1 MRLISRIFLALVA
14 VSLLAGCGQKSAG
27 LQEGAV
33 SPDKVLFENGMKFFE
48 KNQYIKS
55 RLSFQT
61 LINTYPDSE
70 YTPVSFLSIAD
81 SYYEEAGKENLLQ
94 SEAQYKDFIIF
105 YPTHE
110 MADDAQMK
118 IAAINVRLM
127 KPHDRDPSYAQK
139 AEVELKK
146 FLEDFPDSEL
156 APTAR
161 EFLREVQ
168 ETLAGGIHEIG
179 NFYFSRKG
187 FLASE
192 SRYKEILE
200 SYSDFSNMD
209 ESLFKL
215 GESLEKQGRIEEASV
230 YYARLAGEFPFSDY
244 FEDAKEKLVLLE
256 KPVPVVDQAKAAKNK
271 SNRREEKGFSIMAPV
286 RSVVDVF
293 TGGEDPYEVARRRA
307 EQRKPEELGG
317 NGEPTQ
323 TVEPN

>member
-1 MRLISRIFLALVA
+1 MA
-14 VSLLAGCGQKSAG
+14 
-27 LQEGAV
+27 
-33 SPDKVLFENGMKFFE
+33 PDKVLFENGMKFFE

-81 SYYEEAGKENLLQ
+81 SYYEEAGKDNLLQ

-127 KPHDRDPSYAQK
+127 KPHDRDPTYAQK

-156 APTAR
+156 APTSR
-161 EFLREVQ
+161 EFLIEVQ
-168 ETLAGGIHEIG
+168 ETLASGIQG
-179 NFYFSRKG
+179 VANFYFDRRG

-200 SYSDFSNMD
+200 RYTNFSAMD

-215 GESLEKQGRIEEASV
+215 GESLENQGRIEEASV
-230 YYARLAGEFPFSDY
+230 YYSRVAGEFPFSDY

-256 KPVPVVDQAKAAKNK
+256 KPVPVVDQAKAAKNE
-271 SNRREEKGFSIMAPV
+271 SNRREEEGFSITAPV
-286 RSVVDVF
+286 RSVIEVF

-307 EQRKPEELGG
+307 EQRKLEELGG
-317 NGEPTQ
+317 NGEPTKD
-323 TVEPN
+323 VEPK

>member
-1 MRLISRIFLALVA
+1 MA
-14 VSLLAGCGQKSAG
+14 
-27 LQEGAV
+27 
-33 SPDKVLFENGMKFFE
+33 PDKVLFENGMKFFE

-81 SYYEEAGKENLLQ
+81 SYYEEAGKDNLLQ

-127 KPHDRDPSYAQK
+127 KPHDRDPTYAQK

-156 APTAR
+156 APTSR
-161 EFLREVQ
+161 EFLIEVQ
-168 ETLAGGIHEIG
+168 ETLASGIQG
-179 NFYFSRKG
+179 VANFYFDRRG

-200 SYSDFSNMD
+200 RYTNFSAMD

-215 GESLEKQGRIEEASV
+215 GKSLENQGRIEEASV
-230 YYARLAGEFPFSDY
+230 YYSRVAGEFPFSDY

-256 KPVPVVDQAKAAKNK
+256 KPVPVVDQAKAAKNE
-271 SNRREEKGFSIMAPV
+271 SNRREEEGFSITAPV
-286 RSVVDVF
+286 RSVIEVF

-307 EQRKPEELGG
+307 EQRKLEELGG
-317 NGEPTQ
+317 NGEPTKD
-323 TVEPN
+323 VEPK

>member
-1 MRLISRIFLALVA
+1 M
-14 VSLLAGCGQKSAG
+14 
-27 LQEGAV
+27 

-48 KNQYIKS
+48 KNQYIKA

-70 YTPVSFLSIAD
+70 YTPVSFLTIAD
-81 SYYEEAGKENLLQ
+81 SYYEEAGKDNLLQ

-105 YPTHE
+105 YPLHE

-127 KPHDRDPSYAQK
+127 KPHDRDPTYAQK

-146 FLEDFPDSEL
+146 FLDEFPDSEL

-179 NFYFSRKG
+179 NFYFERKG

-200 SYSDFSNMD
+200 RYSDFSNMD

-215 GESLEKQGRIEEASV
+215 GESLENQGRIEEASV
-230 YYARLAGEFPFSDY
+230 YYSRVAGEFPFSDY
-244 FEDAKEKLVLLE
+244 FENAKEKLVLLE
-256 KPVPVVDQAKAAKNK
+256 RPVPVVDQAKAAKNE

-286 RSVVDVF
+286 RGVVEVF
-293 TGGEDPYEVARRRA
+293 TGGEDPYEIARRRA
-307 EQRKPEELGG
+307 EQRKLEELGG
-317 NGEPTQ
+317 NGEPTKAA
-323 TVEPN
+323 EPK

>member
-1 MRLISRIFLALVA
+1 MA
-14 VSLLAGCGQKSAG
+14 
-27 LQEGAV
+27 
-33 SPDKVLFENGMKFFE
+33 PDKVLFENGMKFFE

-81 SYYEEAGKENLLQ
+81 SYYEEAGKDNLLQ

-127 KPHDRDPSYAQK
+127 KPHDRDPTYARK

-156 APTAR
+156 APTSR
-161 EFLREVQ
+161 EFLIEVQ
-168 ETLAGGIHEIG
+168 ETLASGIQG
-179 NFYFSRKG
+179 VANFYFDRRG

-200 SYSDFSNMD
+200 RYTNFSAMD

-215 GESLEKQGRIEEASV
+215 GESLENQGRIEEASV
-230 YYARLAGEFPFSDY
+230 YYSRVAGEFPFSDY

-256 KPVPVVDQAKAAKNK
+256 KPVPVVDQAKAAKNE
-271 SNRREEKGFSIMAPV
+271 SNRREEEGFSITAPV
-286 RSVVDVF
+286 RSVIEVF

-307 EQRKPEELGG
+307 EQRKLEELGG
-317 NGEPTQ
+317 NGEPTKD
-323 TVEPN
+323 VEPK

>member
-1 MRLISRIFLALVA
+1 MA
-14 VSLLAGCGQKSAG
+14 
-27 LQEGAV
+27 
-33 SPDKVLFENGMKFFE
+33 PDKVLFENGMKFFE

-81 SYYEEAGKENLLQ
+81 SYYEEAGKDNLLQ

-127 KPHDRDPSYAQK
+127 KPHDRDPTYAQK

-156 APTAR
+156 APTSR
-161 EFLREVQ
+161 EFLIEVQ
-168 ETLAGGIHEIG
+168 ETLASGIQG
-179 NFYFSRKG
+179 VANFYFDRRG

-200 SYSDFSNMD
+200 RYTNFSAMD
-209 ESLFKL
+209 KSLFKL
-215 GESLEKQGRIEEASV
+215 GKSLENQGRIEEASV
-230 YYARLAGEFPFSDY
+230 YYSRVAGEFPFSDY

-256 KPVPVVDQAKAAKNK
+256 KPVPVVDQAKAAKNE
-271 SNRREEKGFSIMAPV
+271 SNRREEEGFSITAPV
-286 RSVVDVF
+286 RSVIEVF

-307 EQRKPEELGG
+307 EQRKLEELGG
-317 NGEPTQ
+317 NGEPTKD
-323 TVEPN
+323 VEPK